1 MPTLTRLAAAV
12 FFAALAFYA
21 GEAYQILYED
31 PPRRDDGSLYL
42 AGIAAFVGWRFV
54 GKKINSN
61 FMQSVFNT
69 LQGVILT
76 LFLTLVWFGTYHVF
90 VQGYRV
96 RYSNL
101 EEAFLGFV
109 GVFVDHLLRMA
120 DMDFMLM
127 LGGMIVGTGI
137 ALTLLFRWAE
147 ARRFDQ

>member
-1 MPTLTRLAAAV
+1 MPTLTRLAAAI

-21 GEAYQILYED
+21 GESYKVLYEY

-42 AGIAAFVGWRFV
+42 AGIAALVGWRFV
-54 GKKINSN
+54 GGHIDAS
-61 FMQSVFNT
+61 FVQSVFHT

-76 LFLTLVWFGTYHVF
+76 LFLALTLFGTYHVF
-90 VQGYRV
+90 WHGYRG

-109 GVFVDHLLRMA
+109 GVFVDHLVRMT
-120 DMDFMLM
+120 DLDFMLM

-137 ALTLLFRWAE
+137 ALTLIYRWAE
-147 ARRFDQ
+147 ARRFDR